1 MTRKKSAPS
10 PAAAEAWRLMFEVLM
25 ASSGARTAGLARRGL
40 TPNDARALWTLDT
53 KNGRPIGDLAREWGC
68 DPSNAT
74 FIVGRLEDAG
84 LAQRAAHAGD
94 RRVKLVFL
102 SSSGAAMR
110 AELQREYHHPPAEV
124 QRLSARDLRDLARIL
139 TKMKGS

>member
-1 MTRKKSAPS
+1 MTRKKSLPS

-25 ASSGARTAGLARRGL
+25 ASSGDRTASLARRGL

-53 KNGRPIGDLAREWGC
+53 KKGRPIGDLAREWDC

-74 FIVGRLEDAG
+74 FIVGRLEKAG
-84 LAQRAAHAGD
+84 LAQRAAHTDD
-94 RRVKLVFL
+94 RRIKLVFL
-102 SSSGAAMR
+102 TASGAALR

-124 QRLSARDLRDLARIL
+124 QRLSARDLKELARIL
-139 TKMKGS
+139 RAMHGS